1 MRVGRRPAAQIR
13 SGEHMAGRTVRREE
27 DDLAQEL
34 EHALGSDEI
43 RLEYQPVVRLGSGQ
57 VAGAEA
63 LVRWRHPRRGML
75 NPSDFLP
82 VAKRSGIL
90 DRLGQ
95 MVLEQACRTA
105 AGWPRPSSRTS
116 YFVSVNFSVDQLEAD
131 SAVESIVAATS
142 ATGLA
147 PEQLVLEVTSNVGPD
162 GARVAQTVS
171 ALREAGIRVALDDF
185 GSATS
190 LRDLKQL
197 GIDFVKLDRE
207 FVVDV
212 DGPPADSAFAL
223 AVLRLAEARGA
234 EAVAKGIESREQAW
248 RLAELGCRYGQGY
261 FFSKPL
267 GATGIVAILRQ
278 GTLRG

>member
-1 MRVGRRPAAQIR
+1 MPARSPRPPEQ
-13 SGEHMAGRTVRREE
+13 
-27 DDLAQEL
+27 DLAKDL
-34 EHALGSDEI
+34 EAALGTDQI
-43 RLEYQPVVRLGSGQ
+43 RLEYQPVVKLGSGQ

-63 LVRWRHPRRGML
+63 LVRWRHPRRGIL
-75 NPSDFLP
+75 GPADFLP
-82 VAKRSGIL
+82 AAVRGGML
-90 DRLGQ
+90 DQLGR

-105 AGWPRPSSRTS
+105 AGWPRPSSRVS
-116 YFVSVNFSVDQLEAD
+116 YFVSVNVATEQLD
-131 SAVESIVAATS
+131 DVVAADEML
-142 ATGLA
+142 AVVAAAGLPA
-147 PEQLVLEVTSNVGPD
+147 GSLILEITNSLGGD
-162 GARVAQTVS
+162 AARVARAVA
-171 ALREAGIRVALDDF
+171 ALREAGVRVALDDF

-197 GIDFVKLDRE
+197 GVDYVKLDRE

-212 DGPPADSAFAL
+212 DGPPAEAAFAL

-248 RLAELGCRYGQGY
+248 RLAELGCRFGQGF

-267 GATGIVAILRQ
+267 GASGIIAILRK